1 MPTPYMTD
9 PALLKSLKG
18 QQYVVLRPGAAVA
31 EFYRREQ
38 SAVLGRLPGGVPHPH
53 TGHVTLRGFFEPE
66 RVASLREAIVGWARS
81 LAPIDLRV
89 EAIDGFPPPFS
100 VLIARL
106 KRTHSLLDAYA
117 GLTELLDSTDFV
129 RIGELPLDEWVFHLS
144 LAYANTLDEQA
155 WAQALEASAREVE
168 PKPFETVSSVD
179 LVWYDDTGEHIENM
193 PLGRA

>member
-9 PALLKSLKG
+9 PAQLESLKG
-18 QQYVVLRPGAAVA
+18 QQYVVLRPDAAVA
-31 EFYRREQ
+31 DFYRRAQ
-38 SAVLGRLPGGVPHPH
+38 SDVLGRLPDGIPHPH

-66 RVASLREAIVGWARS
+66 RVASLRAAITDWARS

-89 EAIDGFPPPFS
+89 EAVDGFPPPFS

-106 KRTHSLLDAYA
+106 ERTHSLLDTYA
-117 GLTELLDSTDFV
+117 GLTALLDSTDFV

-144 LAYANTLDEQA
+144 LAYANALDEQA

-168 PKPFETVSSVD
+168 PKPFETVSCVD
-179 LVWYDDTGEHIENM
+179 VVWYDDDGEHIESM
-193 PLGRA
+193 PLGRT